1 MMQQYLRIKAQH
13 PDMLLFYRMGDFY
26 ELFHADA
33 ERAARLLDI
42 TLTQRGASNGQ
53 PIKMA
58 GVPYHAA
65 EQYLARLVKL
75 GESVAIC
82 EQIGDPATSKGP
94 VERKVVRIVT
104 PGTVTDSALLEEK
117 RDNLLLAISSPPLT
131 AKGSL
136 RSSGEP
142 NGVLPAGARG
152 GREGL
157 ARPGGVGL
165 AWLNLASGQFFVCET
180 AAANLPAELERLQP
194 SEILHAENLDPLS
207 LRGRAGA
214 GEGSRAALK
223 SLPAWH
229 FDLETARRGLC
240 QQFATLDLA
249 GFGCDDFTVGLEA
262 AGALLGYAKL
272 TQGQAISHIRSVQVY
287 SADQYV
293 RMDAATRRNLE
304 ITQTL
309 RGEPAPTLLSLL
321 DTCATNMGSRLL
333 HHWLHHPL
341 RDQNVLRARL
351 DAVDKLLLPP
361 SPAGGRGAGGEGSHN
376 EALSTNPLTPTLSR
390 LRERELFRSVH
401 DHLKPCVDVE
411 RITARI
417 ALRSARPRDLSGL
430 RDTLLTLPQLHA
442 ALAQCDAPLIRQLA
456 DALHQPVRPER
467 VEGSSRSDGQP
478 VASVHASTGSAQ
490 TANELV
496 ELLQKTIKPEPSSV
510 LREGG
515 VIADGF
521 DAELDELRGIQ
532 TNCGDFLLALEARE
546 RARTGIATLKVEYNR
561 VHGFYIEVTHA
572 QSANV
577 PDDYR
582 RRQTL
587 KNAERYITPEL
598 KTFEDK
604 ALSANERAL
613 AREKFLYEQL
623 LDQLAPFIPQLQ
635 RIAAAIAELDVLATF
650 AERAATLNFSEPQFS
665 DGAQIEIKQ
674 GRHPVVEAQVDNF
687 TPNDTT
693 LNETRRTLLIT
704 GPNMGGKSTYMRQ
717 VAIIALLAH
726 VGCFVPAQEAV
737 LGEIDQIFTRIG
749 ASDDLASGR
758 STFMVEMTE
767 AANILHNAT
776 EKSLVLVDEIGRGTS
791 TFDGLALAYAI
802 ARHLLEKN
810 RSYTLFATHYFE
822 LTRLAEEFA
831 QLANVHLAAIEHQHS
846 IVFLHSVNE
855 GAASQSYGLQVAALA
870 GVPNDVIKAAKKQL
884 RKLEQNSAA
893 QNPQGDLF
901 DSKPEMPE
909 PEEHPVLKSLRELQP
924 DELSPKEALE
934 RLYQM
939 KRLV

>member
-1 MMQQYLRIKAQH
+1 MMQQYLRIKAEH

-26 ELFHADA
+26 ELFHEDA
-33 ERAARLLDI
+33 VRAAKLLDI
-42 TLTQRGASNGQ
+42 TLTQRGTSNGQ
-53 PIKMA
+53 PIRMA

-117 RDNLLLAISSPPLT
+117 RDCLLLALHQ
-131 AKGSL
+131 
-136 RSSGEP
+136 RSGK
-142 NGVLPAGARG
+142 L
-152 GREGL
+152 
-157 ARPGGVGL
+157 GL
-165 AWLNLASGQFFVCET
+165 AWLNLASGQFRVCET
-180 AAANLPAELERLQP
+180 SADNLPAELERLQP
-194 SEILHAENLDPLS
+194 SEILHAENAALQANS
-207 LRGRAGA
+207 H
-214 GEGSRAALK
+214 AALK
-223 SLPAWH
+223 SLPDWH
-229 FDLETARRGLC
+229 FELETARRALC

-249 GFGCDDFTVGLEA
+249 GFGCDNFSVGLEA

-272 TQGQAISHIRSVQVY
+272 TQGQAINHIRSLQVY
-287 SADQYV
+287 SADRYV

-321 DTCATNMGSRLL
+321 DTCATHMGSRLL
-333 HHWLHHPL
+333 ANWLHHPL
-341 RDQNVLRARL
+341 RDRTVLGARL
-351 DAVDKLLLPP
+351 GAV
-361 SPAGGRGAGGEGSHN
+361 EQ
-376 EALSTNPLTPTLSR
+376 LSGLHR
-390 LRERELFRSVH
+390 AAH

-430 RDTLLTLPQLHA
+430 RDTLLALPQLQT
-442 ALAQCDAPLIRQLA
+442 ALVVRVLTRHGNNDVGLGAEGSLRSSGEPTCLPLAGKPDLQNRSLIASLA
-456 DALHQPVRPER
+456 DALQNDTNLV
-467 VEGSSRSDGQP
+467 
-478 VASVHASTGSAQ
+478 TILQ
-490 TANELV
+490 TSL
-496 ELLQKTIKPEPSSV
+496 KPEPSSV

-561 VHGFYIEVTHA
+561 VHGFYIEVSAA
-572 QSANV
+572 QSVNV

-604 ALSANERAL
+604 ALSANDRAL

-650 AERAATLNFSEPQFS
+650 AERAATLNFSAPQFS
-665 DGAQIEIKQ
+665 DDTQIEITQ
-674 GRHPVVEAQVDNF
+674 GRHPVVEAQIENF
-687 TPNDTT
+687 IANDTD
-693 LNETRRTLLIT
+693 LHAARKMLLIT

-717 VAIIALLAH
+717 VALIALLAH
-726 VGCFVPAQEAV
+726 VGCFVPAQTAT
-737 LGEIDQIFTRIG
+737 LGETDQIFTRIG

-870 GVPNDVIKAAKKQL
+870 GVPNSVIRAAKKQL
-884 RKLEQNSAA
+884 VKLEQSSAA

-901 DSKPEMPE
+901 DKKSEMPELEMPE

-924 DELSPKEALE
+924 DELSPKDALE
-934 RLYQM
+934 RLYQL
-939 KRLV
+939 KTLI